1 MEKEQQEVKV
11 LTTSK
16 FAWTINNFFSSTRF
30 FYSETFFV
38 GPYSWQ
44 IAILPSVTD
53 IILRGLLVDRLYA
66 VDIVGWRSLNFKL
79 SLVDQF
85 QGKSTIINESENI
98 NIHRL
103 KKGKF
108 TWTINNFYS
117 PQLWCKDF
125 YSDTF
130 FVGPYSWQI
139 AMLRRFPYF
148 HLEVLLVNRL
158 YTVDIVGWRSLNFK
172 LSLVDQLHGKS
183 TIIKESENINIRRLK
198 KGVVLSFKL
207 CSDLVFYHE
216 NGFVVN
222 DTSIVVAEVSVNGLG
237 LDHDQNHP
245 CSGMKSTALFL
256 DFMGFCKMEK
266 DYVQLLENSYSKY
279 PSLIESYIKRNRSQ
293 RFNELSFT
301 TLGKLLHFLKTKKV
315 KDMMRYDARKE
326 LQDLWE
332 EAEIRFDDLSW
343 LEPHVKSALTYF
355 ENASKVEKLKAI
367 VVDLEEKAKTLKAE
381 VIAIDADLET
391 TKEELA
397 KAEEGFVARGLDDQ
411 LGYGIT

>member
-1 MEKEQQEVKV
+1 MAGGRRMEKEQQEVKV

-85 QGKSTIINESENI
+85 QGKSTIIN
-98 NIHRL
+98 
-103 KKGKF
+103 GKF

-183 TIIKESENINIRRLK
+183 TIIK
-198 KGVVLSFKL
+198 
-207 CSDLVFYHE
+207 DLVFYHE

-381 VIAIDADLET
+381 IIAIDADLET

>member
-183 TIIKESENINIRRLK
+183 TIIK
-198 KGVVLSFKL
+198 
-207 CSDLVFYHE
+207 
-216 NGFVVN
+216 
-222 DTSIVVAEVSVNGLG
+222 
-237 LDHDQNHP
+237 
-245 CSGMKSTALFL
+245 GMKSTALFL

-381 VIAIDADLET
+381 IIAIDADLET